1 MTDQPSKY
9 YLRWS
14 SQHLNLNLKF
24 LNYSMVD
31 HILKINFKVA
41 SLKETFLVVL
51 DQFHKANTHLNNT
64 TIIEVD
70 IKDNIE
76 VVDIIEDNREEVAVV
91 DLGNT
96 TKEDNLRWLDNNNSI
111 KVNNNNQDRLSP
123 RFLKFYH
130 F

>member
-9 YLRWS
+9 SLRWS

-111 KVNNNNQDRLSP
+111 KVNNNKDSLSP
-123 RFLKFYH
+123 RLLKFYH